1 MSAEE
6 RMAAS
11 EKGTSNDKMGIKWEK
26 KYVEFKRCVE
36 MPEKE
41 PRYILG
47 NRISWAMDLL
57 V

>member
-1 MSAEE
+1 
-6 RMAAS
+6 
-11 EKGTSNDKMGIKWEK
+11 
-26 KYVEFKRCVE
+26 VE